1 MNHPPP
7 ADRRH
12 DLDALRAVAMLL
24 GIVLHASLSF
34 CNVPWPV
41 EDTQRN
47 DGLGIVFALI
57 HGFRMPVFFVMSGF
71 FTAMLWRKRGLA
83 SLLRH
88 RFRRILLPF
97 ILGLFTIVP
106 ITHFS
111 YIAAATNFT
120 FSLTPDTAES
130 RSPSEIQRRSV
141 CTAAKAG
148 DILALK
154 NHLSNGADP
163 NAADPK
169 FGVTALSW
177 AALEGKDEIA
187 ELLINAGADV
197 NAKNRDGG
205 TPLHAAA
212 FMGQHEIVKLL
223 LDNGVDVAAKTLNG
237 ETPLDSA
244 QVDWN
249 YTRSI
254 ANYLQ
259 ISLDLKNVKA
269 GRAEVVQHL
278 RDRMAQEG
286 HNDLIKASKQAE
298 TSNDMLN
305 RIWRFLTVGEILA
318 HLWFLWYLCWFV
330 AAFAVYTTIADRT
343 GWTHRIQRGILAW
356 SRYFWIVPLTML
368 PQWFMGNSGERPH
381 FGPDLS
387 ANFLPMP
394 HMLVYYAIFFFFGA
408 LYYDCNDETGKVGKR
423 WIFTLPAALLIVA
436 PVGLTL
442 GWSPDEELPN
452 HIVAVIAQSLFAWMM
467 VFSLMGAF
475 RRLVVKG
482 SAVWR
487 YVSDSSYWLYLA
499 HLPLIV
505 LAQGFIRPWQLPA
518 LLKFSL
524 ICVVT
529 TAVLLVTYEYL
540 VRYTPIGTLL
550 NGRRHRH
557 QKAAG

>member
-1 MNHPPP
+1 MDTPSN
-7 ADRRH
+7 RRH
-12 DLDALRAVAMLL
+12 DLDALRAAAMLL

-34 CNVPWPV
+34 CIVPWPV

-47 DGLGIVFALI
+47 DGLGIVYALI

-106 ITHFS
+106 VTHIS

-120 FSLTPDTAES
+120 FSITPDKGES
-130 RSPSEIQRRSV
+130 SSPSEIRRRDVYS
-141 CTAAKAG
+141 AAKTG
-148 DILALK
+148 DVEALK
-154 NHLSNGADP
+154 LHLSDGADP
-163 NAADPK
+163 NVTDPK

-177 AALEGKDEIA
+177 AALEGKEEIA
-187 ELLINAGADV
+187 EFLIEAGADIG
-197 NAKNRDGG
+197 AKNLDGA

-212 FMGQHEIVKLL
+212 FMGQLEIVKLL
-223 LDNGVDVAAKTLNG
+223 LDYGADVTAKTLNS

-244 QVDWN
+244 QANWT

-254 ANYLQ
+254 ANYLK
-259 ISLDLKNVKA
+259 ITFDSKDVKA
-269 GRAEVVQHL
+269 GRAKVVEIL

-286 HNDLIKASKQAE
+286 HHELITDSKEAYASYE
-298 TSNDMLN
+298 FLS
-305 RIWRFLTVGEILA
+305 RIWNFLTVGETLT

-330 AAFAVYTTIADRT
+330 AAFALYAAIDDRI
-343 GWTHRIQRGILAW
+343 GWSHRLQRLVLPW
-356 SRYFWIVPLTML
+356 YRYLWLIPLTML
-368 PQWFMGNSGERPH
+368 PQWFMGAQGKIPH

-394 HMLVYYAIFFFFGA
+394 HMLFYYAIFFFFGA
-408 LYYDCNDETGKVGKR
+408 LYYDCNDEGGKAGKR
-423 WIFTLPAALLIVA
+423 WIFTLPVTLLIVS
-436 PVGLTL
+436 PIGLTL
-442 GWSPDEELPN
+442 GWSADPEVPN
-452 HIVAVIAQSLFAWMM
+452 HIVSVAAQALFAWMM

-475 RRLVVKG
+475 RQLVVRG
-482 SAVWR
+482 SRVWR
-487 YVSDSSYWLYLA
+487 YVSDASYWIYLA

-505 LAQGFIRPWQLPA
+505 IAQGLIRPWQLPA

-540 VRYTPIGTLL
+540 VRYTPVGTLL
-550 NGRRHRH
+550 NGSRHRH
-557 QKAAG
+557 QKVAN

>member
-1 MNHPPP
+1 MNHP
-7 ADRRH
+7 AAANRRH

-47 DGLGIVFALI
+47 DGLGVVFALI

-88 RFRRILLPF
+88 RFRRIFLPF

-106 ITHFS
+106 VTHISFL
-111 YIAAATNFT
+111 AAATNFT
-120 FSLTPDTAES
+120 FSITPDKAKS
-130 RSPSEIQRRSV
+130 SSPSERWRLNLW
-141 CTAAKAG
+141 TAAKNG
-148 DILALK
+148 HVEALK
-154 NHLSNGADP
+154 HYLSHGVGADSWDP
-163 NAADPK
+163 N

-177 AALEGKDEIA
+177 AALEGRTEIA
-187 ELLINAGADV
+187 EILIEAGADV
-197 NAKNRDGG
+197 NRKNKDGA

-212 FMGQHEIVKLL
+212 FMGQLKIVKLL
-223 LDNGVDVAAKTLNG
+223 LDKGADVAAKTING

-244 QVDWN
+244 QANWSF
-249 YTRSI
+249 TRSI

-259 ISLDLKNVKA
+259 ISLDPENVKA
-269 GRAEVVQHL
+269 GRAKVVELL

-286 HNDLIKASKQAE
+286 HHELIADSKQAD
-298 TSNDMLN
+298 TSNETLN
-305 RIWRFLTVGEILA
+305 RIWRFLTGDEILA

-343 GWTHRIQRGILAW
+343 GWARRLQRGILSW
-356 SRYFWIVPLTML
+356 SRYLWIIPLTML
-368 PQWFMGNSGERPH
+368 PQWFMGNSGEHPH

-408 LYYDCNDETGKVGKR
+408 LYYDCNDEADKVGKR
-423 WIFTLPAALLIVA
+423 WIFTLPVALLIVA
-436 PVGLTL
+436 PIGLTL
-442 GWSPDEELPN
+442 GWSPDEESPN

-505 LAQGFIRPWQLPA
+505 LAQGLIRPWQLPA

-524 ICVVT
+524 ICIVI
-529 TAVLLVTYEYL
+529 TAVLLVAYEYL

-550 NGRRHRH
+550 NGPRHRH
-557 QKAAG
+557 RKAAG

>member
-1 MNHPPP
+1 MNTPTN
-7 ADRRH
+7 RRH

-24 GIVLHASLSF
+24 GIVLHASMAF
-34 CNVPWPV
+34 FYMPIWPV

-83 SLLRH
+83 SLLQH

-106 ITHFS
+106 ITHVS

-120 FSLTPDTAES
+120 FSVTPDKGES
-130 RSPSEIQRRSV
+130 SSPSEIRRRDVYS
-141 CTAAKAG
+141 AAKTG
-148 DILALK
+148 DVEALK
-154 NHLSNGADP
+154 LHLSDGADP
-163 NAADPK
+163 NVTDPK

-177 AALEGKDEIA
+177 AALEGKEEIA
-187 ELLINAGADV
+187 ELLIEAGADIG
-197 NAKNRDGG
+197 AKNLDGA

-212 FMGQHEIVKLL
+212 FMGQLEIVKLL
-223 LDNGVDVAAKTLNG
+223 LDYGADVTAKTLNG
-237 ETPLDSA
+237 ETPLDTA
-244 QVDWN
+244 QANWT

-259 ISLDLKNVKA
+259 ISFDSKHVKA
-269 GRAEVVQHL
+269 GRAEVIQIL

-286 HNDLIKASKQAE
+286 HHELITDSKDASASYE
-298 TSNDMLN
+298 FLS
-305 RIWRFLTVGEILA
+305 RIWNFLTGGETLT

-330 AAFAVYTTIADRT
+330 AAFALYAAIDDRT
-343 GWTHRIQRGILAW
+343 GWSRRLQRFALPW
-356 SRYFWIVPLTML
+356 NRYLWLIPLTML
-368 PQWFMGNSGERPH
+368 PQWFMGAQGKIPH

-394 HMLVYYAIFFFFGA
+394 HMLLYYAIFFFFGA
-408 LYYDCNDETGKVGKR
+408 LYYDCNDEVGKVGKR
-423 WIFTLPAALLIVA
+423 WFFTLPVALLIVS
-436 PVGLTL
+436 PIGLAL
-442 GWSPDEELPN
+442 GWSANPEVPN
-452 HIVAVIAQSLFAWMM
+452 HIVSVAAQALFAWMM

-475 RRLVVKG
+475 RRLVVRG
-482 SAVWR
+482 SRVWR
-487 YVSDSSYWLYLA
+487 YVSDASYWIYLA

-505 LAQGFIRPWQLPA
+505 LVQWLIKPWQLPA

-550 NGRRHRH
+550 NGPRHRH
-557 QKAAG
+557 QDAAG